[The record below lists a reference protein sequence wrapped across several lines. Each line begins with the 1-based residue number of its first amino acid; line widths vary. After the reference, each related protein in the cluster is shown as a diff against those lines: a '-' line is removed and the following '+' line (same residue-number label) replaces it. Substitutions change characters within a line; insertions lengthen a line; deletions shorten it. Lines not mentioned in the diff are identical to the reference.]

1 MQKLRARDRS
11 DYDQILAK
19 QDARISENRFDINR
33 HATYFD
39 TFAQSISILTE
50 NINMQ
55 MESEYADTFDR
66 NLMSLYGKQEAA
78 PTMMD
83 HTTRKKDIHKY
94 LKNPEDRYGDDE
106 DGPIN

>member
-1 MQKLRARDRS
+1 
-11 DYDQILAK
+11 
-19 QDARISENRFDINR
+19 
-33 HATYFD
+33 
-39 TFAQSISILTE
+39 
-50 NINMQ
+50 

-94 LKNPEDRYGDDE
+94 LKNPDDRIGE
-106 DGPIN
+106 DGDSEIN